1 MTDVSPRTGRIRRAT
16 LHDVAA
22 EAGVSVSA
30 VSKVIRNSTGVSAQM
45 RERVEA
51 AIEKL
56 HYRPHAGARAMRGST
71 YTIGIVL
78 AELTSPFQP
87 EVAQGVMNGLEGT
100 QYQGI
105 IVAASGD
112 AQRQQRAIE
121 ALLDRQVDGL
131 ILIAPFTS
139 TDWLEQLASN
149 IPVVVIARHGASA
162 NYDTVVD
169 DDFEGAR
176 LLVDH
181 LVGLGHTKIAHT
193 GHPSGGLKRP
203 SVLSHTAR
211 RDGYEKA
218 MRTHGLEPDV
228 IVTTYSEEGGYAAAM
243 QALNRPS
250 PPTAIFA
257 GADIAALGVLRA
269 AEERGLR
276 VPEDLSVAGYDNI
289 YISQIGRVSLTTVDQ
304 SGQMT
309 GSTSARLLV
318 ERIHGRTQ
326 PVHYVIAPRLVPRS
340 TTASPAASVGVPGSR
355 RPRLREADSSA

>member
-1 MTDVSPRTGRIRRAT
+1 

-45 RERVEA
+45 RERVET

-56 HYRPHAGARAMRGST
+56 SYRPHAGARAMRGST
-71 YTIGIVL
+71 YTIGVVMN
-78 AELTSPFQP
+78 ELTSPFQP
-87 EVAQGVMNGLEGT
+87 EVAQAIGDGLEGT

-105 IVAASGD
+105 LVAAGSD

-121 ALLDRQVDGL
+121 SLLDRQVDGL
-131 ILIAPFTS
+131 VLIAPFTS
-139 TDWLEQLASN
+139 TEWLEQLASS
-149 IPVVVIARHGASA
+149 IPTVVIARHGASA

-176 LLVDH
+176 MLVDH

-193 GHPSGGLKRP
+193 GHPSGGLKPP
-203 SVLSHTAR
+203 SVLSQTAR
-211 RDGYEKA
+211 RDGYEKT
-218 MRTHGLEPDV
+218 MKKHGLDPDV
-228 IVTTYSEEGGYAAAM
+228 IVTTYSEEGGYAAAL

-269 AEERGLR
+269 AEELGLR
-276 VPEDLSVAGYDNI
+276 VPEDLSVAGYDDI
-289 YISQIGRVSLTTVDQ
+289 YVSKIGRVSLTTVDQ
-304 SGQMT
+304 SGHLT
-309 GSTSARLLV
+309 GTTSARLLV
-318 ERIHGRTQ
+318 ECIRGRTQ
-326 PVHYVIAPRLVPRS
+326 SVHYVIAPRLVVRS
-340 TTASPAASVGVPGSR
+340 TTAGPPAGKALAGSR
-355 RPRLREADSSA
+355 RPRLREVESPAGRTSID